1 MSCSN
6 LPAIIG
12 EGLAAYR
19 PRERRAILE
28 YYVDY
33 NWRAACVRAGYANSS
48 NAGYYEGLRKKL
60 ETAIEFVGEHMQA
73 SLIIR
78 DERIL
83 AELAI
88 LAFHNPLDLL
98 TEVNGVTEVKSPKD
112 LGDLAR
118 VISGIKRVYN
128 HKTKEET
135 LEIKLYSKQA
145 ALDTLAKIAG
155 MYKDGN
161 SFGPVLN
168 FQVNL
173 GGSASGGSPPDE
185 AVILHEAT
193 PPSEAT

>member
-1 MSCSN
+1 MTRSN

-19 PRERRAILE
+19 PRERKAVLE

-48 NAGYYEGLRKKL
+48 NTGYFEGLRKKL
-60 ETAIEFVGEHMQA
+60 EVAIDFVGEHMQA
-73 SLIIR
+73 SLVLQ

-83 AELAI
+83 QELAI

-98 TEVNGVTEVKSPKD
+98 TEINGVTEVKKPSE

-128 HKTKEET
+128 QKTKEET

-145 ALDTLAKIAG
+145 ALDTLAKVKG
-155 MYKDGN
+155 MYKEGN

-168 FQVNL
+168 FQVNMV
-173 GGSASGGSPPDE
+173 GEDKEGPTEVNISGEIPSPKE
-185 AVILHEAT
+185 KA
-193 PPSEAT
+193 